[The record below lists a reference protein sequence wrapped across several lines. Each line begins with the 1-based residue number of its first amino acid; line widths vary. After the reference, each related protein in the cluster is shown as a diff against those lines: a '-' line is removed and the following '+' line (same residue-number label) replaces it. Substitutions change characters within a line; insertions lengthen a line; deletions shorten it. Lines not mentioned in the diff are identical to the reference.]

1 MSRRKRNFHYE
12 YESHNTHGRMKC
24 QICGKKIEKGSSYRW
39 WETTDAYL
47 SEHRSCT
54 EDDPKW
60 KVFDKQKQDALDWQE
75 EYDQACKEFLEKWGK
90 FPYGPC
96 DYCGA

>member
-1 MSRRKRNFHYE
+1 MARRKRHFHYE
-12 YESHNTHGRMKC
+12 YESHNTHGLMKC
-24 QICGKKIEKGSSYRW
+24 QICGKKIEKGLSYRW

-54 EDDPKW
+54 QDDPEWTKL
-60 KVFDKQKQDALDWQE
+60 DKQKQESQDWQE
-75 EYDQACKEFLEKWGK
+75 GYDQACKDFLEKWGS
-90 FPYGPC
+90 FPYEPC

>member
-1 MSRRKRNFHYE
+1 MARKKREFHYE
-12 YESHNTHGRMKC
+12 YESRNRHGKRIC
-24 QICGKKIEKGSSYRW
+24 QICHKEIKAGLSYRW

-60 KVFDKQKQDALDWQE
+60 KEFDKQKQSKQE
-75 EYDQACKEFLEKWGK
+75 WEESYMLAYKEFLEKWGS
-90 FPYGPC
+90 FPEEDCP
-96 DYCGA
+96 YCSS